1 MSNDSYA
8 VHDLNCDDIY
18 LDPEFNCRGAIA
30 PMDVIDLARSIE
42 KDGLQFPIAVQPASD
57 CDIELPPGKKW
68 RIVAGH
74 RRFMA
79 VSKINKQPTIKAMVK
94 SGLDNLRAR
103 IINLSEN
110 LHRKSLNILQEAKA
124 IQSLK
129 EAGCPREQVAKEL
142 GVSGG
147 WVQVRFYLLDLPNDI
162 QDEAA
167 AGFLNQ
173 HQIKQ
178 LRSLKTEDEMYE
190 AVRKI
195 KQAKE
200 KGAVVPH
207 VGKRKKVD
215 PFLKKMRKREE
226 IFEMMEHIR
235 ATLGNGLYTRTM
247 AWCAGEINTVD
258 LVSDLKKEADRKGI
272 LYSVPEE
279 IL

>member
-1 MSNDSYA
+1 MVDNYE

-30 PMDVIDLARSIE
+30 PMDVVDLAKSIE

-57 CDIELPPGKKW
+57 CDVVLPSGKKY
-68 RIVAGH
+68 RILAGH
-74 RRFMA
+74 RRLVA
-79 VSKINKQPTIKAMVK
+79 VHKINKATTIKAMIK
-94 SGLDNLRAR
+94 YGLDNVRAR
-103 IINLSEN
+103 ILNLSEN

-129 EAGCPREQVAKEL
+129 DAGCPREQVAKEL

-147 WVQVRFYLLDLPNDI
+147 WVQVRFYLLDLPEDI
-162 QDEAA
+162 QTEAA

-178 LRSLKTEDEMYE
+178 LRSLENDEQMYE

-195 KQAKE
+195 KTAKE
-200 KGAVVPH
+200 RGKAVPH

-215 PFLKKMRKREE
+215 PFAKKLRKREE

-235 ATLGNGLYTRTM
+235 AALGNGLYTRTM

-258 LVSDLKKEADRKGI
+258 LVGDLKKEADRKGI
-272 LYSVPEE
+272 LYHVPDT